1 MGVWDDAEAD
11 GCMTAAAILEVCK
24 KKHADGLYRTPELND
39 RLYLHFKGWRNIAG
53 LEEYTNVRCLWLE
66 GNAIAKIEG
75 LDPLARSLRTLY
87 LHQNC
92 IQNMDGLDRLVQLD
106 NINLSDNFIG
116 RIGGLAGCVSL
127 RTLTL
132 KGNKLRDVED
142 VAHLARCP
150 SITVLDLSE
159 NQLQDG
165 SIVDVVLARMPNLAV
180 LKLEGNPCIREIPH
194 YRKTLVSKL
203 EKLRYLDDRP
213 VTDDERRTAEAWA
226 RGGLA
231 EERREREQ
239 LRTEADAKRLAD
251 LRAFDELVANNHRTR
266 DENDRRGIPTSP
278 TEYVRMNHGPPP
290 MIAQLPASV
299 LTGAEGD
306 HDLHR
311 HGSPVSITIEEADS
325 DDQSDID
332 TVVIDNTCPTDGYRV
347 PDDRR
352 AKRAWASEE
361 PHDLMI
367 ADVPPPH
374 SQNEP
379 SSEFPDLHSHDE

>member
-1 MGVWDDAEAD
+1 
-11 GCMTAAAILEVCK
+11 
-24 KKHADGLYRTPELND
+24 
-39 RLYLHFKGWRNIAG
+39 
-53 LEEYTNVRCLWLE
+53 
-66 GNAIAKIEG
+66 
-75 LDPLARSLRTLY
+75 
-87 LHQNC
+87 
-92 IQNMDGLDRLVQLD
+92 MDGLDRLVQLD

-142 VAHLARCP
+142 VVHLAECP

-194 YRKTLVSKL
+194 YRKTLISKL

-239 LRTEADAKRLAD
+239 IRTEADAKRLAD
-251 LRAFDELVANNHRTR
+251 LCAFDELVANNHRMR
-266 DENDRRGIPTSP
+266 DENDRRGPTSP

-290 MIAQLPASV
+290 VTAQLLA
-299 LTGAEGD
+299 TAAEGD
-306 HDLHR
+306 HDRHR
-311 HGSPVSITIEEADS
+311 HDSPASIAIEEADS
-325 DDQSDID
+325 DDESDID
-332 TVVIDNTCPTDGYRV
+332 TVVIDNTRPTDGYRV
-347 PDDRR
+347 ADDRR
-352 AKRAWASEE
+352 AKRAWASEKS
-361 PHDLMI
+361 HDPMI

-374 SQNEP
+374 FQSEP
-379 SSEFPDLHSHDE
+379 SSEFSDLHSHDK